1 MIPYPPP
8 TSYQRI
14 YFPNR
19 KLLDKLLNILV
30 VGVSKGL
37 NNPRCEFGLKLNTRD
52 IGFTTEFYQK
62 PVQNSVSL
70 YNILIRNICLNL
82 ILFMPLKK
90 IKTNFSNNVLHC
102 TYIDTIL
109 LLVFNEVI
117 TYNVCK
123 FSDTKFFGPTIV
135 KKISN
140 QKK

>member
-37 NNPRCEFGLKLNTRD
+37 NNPRREFGLKLNTSD
-52 IGFTTEFYQK
+52 VGFTTEFYQK

-90 IKTNFSNNVLHC
+90 IKTNFSNNVLHG
-102 TYIDTIL
+102 
-109 LLVFNEVI
+109 I
-117 TYNVCK
+117 TTTVH
-123 FSDTKFFGPTIV
+123 I
-135 KKISN
+135 
-140 QKK
+140 